1 MFIFMTLQL
10 KGLIAETRLSFR
22 VVSPSLY
29 YLHVQD
35 KKESEIQET
44 THCKQV
50 DNPTPFLG
58 KSNES
63 PCVGGKLE
71 NSKTCIEKG
80 TFKISKIILVDINL
94 PYTPGPQQH

>member
-1 MFIFMTLQL
+1 MTLQL
-10 KGLIAETRLSFR
+10 KVLLAETRLSFR

-29 YLHVQD
+29 YLHIQD
-35 KKESEIQET
+35 KEESEIQET

-50 DNPTPFLG
+50 DNPTPSIG

-63 PCVGGKLE
+63 PCDVGGKLE
-71 NSKTCIEKG
+71 NSKTRTEKG